1 MVEPSARFE
10 EIRIPLPDP
19 VHGLREVSA
28 VLGIPRWWPTG
39 SRVSVVL
46 AHGSPGSHSD
56 PLIEYLHRDLTERRY
71 LCLRFNFPFAE
82 AKKRRPDPPQTL
94 RRTFRAAVDALSRDP
109 TAAPA
114 HLFLAG
120 KGLGAQTAADLS
132 VSRVRADGLILMG
145 YPLHPQGKPERLRAD
160 QLYRVVAPMLFVQGT
175 RDRNCEIDALQTH
188 PGAHRCPDR
197 PPPHRGGRPPLQG
210 AEEVRAQRGG
220 DPPGG
225 RRRDRRLDREDPG
238 VLARLSHRA
247 S

>member
-10 EIRIPLPDP
+10 AIRIPLPDP
-19 VHGLREVSA
+19 VHGLGEISA

-39 SRVSVVL
+39 SRVCVVL
-46 AHGSPGSHSD
+46 AHGSPGDYSD

-94 RRTFRAAVDALSRDP
+94 RRAFRAAVRVLSRDP

-120 KGLGAQTAADLS
+120 KGLGARTAADLS

-175 RDRNCEIDALQTH
+175 RDRDCEIEALRRTLARV
-188 PGAHRCPDR
+188 GAPTALH
-197 PPPHRGGRPPLQG
+197 L
-210 AEEVRAQRGG
+210 AEEADHRFRVLKKS
-220 DPPGG
+220 G
-225 RRRDRRLDREDPG
+225 RSEEEIHREVVG
-238 VLARLSHRA
+238 VTDAWIEKILGS
-247 S
+247 

>member
-10 EIRIPLPDP
+10 EIRIPLADP

-56 PLIEYLHRDLTERRY
+56 PLIEYLHRHLTERRY

-94 RRTFRAAVDALSRDP
+94 RRTFRAAVAALSRDP
-109 TAAPA
+109 TAAPG

-132 VSRVRADGLILMG
+132 VSHVRAEGLILMG
-145 YPLHPQGKPERLRAD
+145 YPLHPQGKPDRLRVD

-175 RDRNCEIDALQTH
+175 RDRNCEIDGLRRTLARIGAPTALH
-188 PGAHRCPDR
+188 
-197 PPPHRGGRPPLQG
+197 L
-210 AEEVRAQRGG
+210 AEEADHHFKVRKKSGRSPEEIHQEVGG
-220 DPPGG
+220 VTDAWIEKILG
-225 RRRDRRLDREDPG
+225 
-238 VLARLSHRA
+238 A
-247 S
+247 

>member
-46 AHGSPGSHSD
+46 AHGSPGNYND

-109 TAAPA
+109 TAAPG

-120 KGLGAQTAADLS
+120 KGLGARTAADLS
-132 VSRVRADGLILMG
+132 VSRVRAEGLILMG

-160 QLYRVVAPMLFVQGT
+160 QLYRVVAPMLFMQGT
-175 RDRNCEIDALQTH
+175 RDRNCELDVLRRTLARVGAPTALH
-188 PGAHRCPDR
+188 
-197 PPPHRGGRPPLQG
+197 L
-210 AEEVRAQRGG
+210 AEEADHHFKVLKKSQRSAEEIHREVVGVTDSWIEKILGG
-220 DPPGG
+220 
-225 RRRDRRLDREDPG
+225 
-238 VLARLSHRA
+238 
-247 S
+247 

>member
-1 MVEPSARFE
+1 VVEPSARFE

-46 AHGSPGSHSD
+46 AHGTVGGYSD

-82 AKKRRPDPPQTL
+82 AGKRRPDPPQTL
-94 RRTFRAAVDALSRDP
+94 RHAFRAAVGALSRDP

-120 KGLGAQTAADLS
+120 KGVGAQTAADLS
-132 VSRVRADGLILMG
+132 VSRVRAEGLILVG
-145 YPLHPQGKPERLRAD
+145 YPLHPRGKPERLQAD
-160 QLYRVVAPMLFVQGT
+160 QLYRVVAPMLFLQGT
-175 RDRNCEIDALQTH
+175 RDRNCEIDALRRTLARV
-188 PGAHRCPDR
+188 GAPTALH
-197 PPPHRGGRPPLQG
+197 L
-210 AEEVRAQRGG
+210 AEEADHHFKVLKKS
-220 DPPGG
+220 G
-225 RRRDRRLDREDPG
+225 RTEEEVHREVVG
-238 VLARLSHRA
+238 VVDAWIEKILGS
-247 S
+247 